1 MPTPIPLIV
10 IDGGGSGTRLR
21 AIAADGTPLAE
32 ATAGPSNLTF
42 GTDPAWR
49 GIKTGIN
56 ALERQTGQRAIG
68 TRLWCGLAGGRS
80 PERQAQFR
88 ADDPVGC
95 AQIVIVTDGFASLIG
110 ALGGQPGTVLAVGT
124 GTAAFTLRADGHVV
138 SASAWGYKIGD
149 EGSGGWIGRRAVS
162 LLSRRLDGRD
172 GRDSLLFDALRS
184 HVGADFDAI
193 QSWLTNADA
202 TRFASL
208 APLVVDAAARGDAV
222 ATELLAQ
229 AADELV
235 IAIKAVD
242 AGGPLALLGG
252 LGPVMMPLL
261 PADLQAR
268 VVAPKGNALDGLQI
282 MERFGWQDERQVPL
296 QVAAHG

>member
-1 MPTPIPLIV
+1 MPIPIPLIV

-21 AIAADGTPLAE
+21 AIADDGTPLAE

-42 GTDPAWR
+42 GTDRAWR
-49 GIKTGIN
+49 SIKTGITI
-56 ALERQTGQRAIG
+56 LEQKTGQSAAG
-68 TRLWCGLAGGRS
+68 SRLWCGLAGGRS
-80 PERQAQFR
+80 PQRQAQFR

-95 AQIVIVTDGFASLIG
+95 ARIVIVTDGFASLIG

-124 GTAAFTLRADGHVV
+124 GTAAFTLRPDGHVV

-149 EGSGGWIGRRAVS
+149 EGSGGWIGRQAMS

-172 GRDSLLFDALRS
+172 RRDSLLFDALRG

-193 QSWLTNADA
+193 QSWLTDADA

-208 APLVVDAAARGDAV
+208 TPLVIDAAEGGDVVARG
-222 ATELLAQ
+222 LMAQ

-235 IAIKAVD
+235 IAIKAID
-242 AGGPLALLGG
+242 EGGPLTLLGG
-252 LGPVMMPLL
+252 LGPFMMPLL

-268 VVAPKGNALDGLQI
+268 VVPPKGNALDGLQI
-282 MERFGWQDERQVPL
+282 MERLGWQDETHVPL
-296 QVAAHG
+296 QVTAHG